1 MERILLKTTIP
12 YTSDDWNIERFS
24 LLRAHLASLEGAAR
38 RARFE
43 ADARDRKPD
52 ANGDDRDLVGL
63 GESKYTQLWL
73 FAVDVGGGLTARDC
87 EGITAFRR
95 RGGGCMV
102 TRDHQDMGSCV
113 LNLPMLGSAHYFHSK
128 NPETEEARHADDDPH
143 TTTICRFNG
152 LGGLVRKFN

>member
-63 GESKYTQLWL
+63 GESKYTQLWP

-95 RGGGCMV
+95 RGGGC
-102 TRDHQDMGSCV
+102 TW
-113 LNLPMLGSAHYFHSK
+113 LPATIRTWEAACSICPCWVRPIISTARIPKRKKLGT
-128 NPETEEARHADDDPH
+128 P
-143 TTTICRFNG
+143 TTTRIQPRYVDSMG
-152 LGGLVRKFN
+152 